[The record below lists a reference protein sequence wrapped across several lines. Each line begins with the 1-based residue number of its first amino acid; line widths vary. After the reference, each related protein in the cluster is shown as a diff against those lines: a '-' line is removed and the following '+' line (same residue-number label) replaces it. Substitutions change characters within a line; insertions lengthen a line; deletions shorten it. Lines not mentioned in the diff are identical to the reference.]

1 MEKTKKTAW
10 RVNQAAIT
18 SGQCLESFEVSTSL
32 RRYLCKQSQE
42 HYNVDRLEEREK
54 GRERDIADQ
63 KNIETLKATLETIM
77 RYGID
82 GCIFTGFSECVD
94 TILN

>member
-1 MEKTKKTAW
+1 MTKKTGW

-18 SGQCLESFEVSTSL
+18 SGQCLGSFEVLRSL

-42 HYNVDRLEEREK
+42 HYTVDRLEERVK
-54 GRERDIADQ
+54 GRERAIADQ
-63 KNIETLKATLETIM
+63 TNTETLKATLETFM

-82 GCIFTGFSECVD
+82 GCIFTGFSECAD